1 VSGQHDPD
9 GAIPVGE
16 RFGDYL
22 VTGVL
27 GEGGVGKVYRAVDGS
42 GREVALK
49 VVKPALADDMTF
61 RRRFSREAR
70 IAQGIEHDHVVP
82 VLEAG
87 EHDGTPYM
95 VQKLIGG
102 GTLARR
108 VEHEGR
114 LDVATTVRICRQV
127 ASGLDALHAA
137 GVVHRDVKPANILL
151 DAATGETPG
160 NAYIADFGLVKPQD
174 GTLLTAAGQ
183 ALGTIDY
190 IAPEQ
195 IRADAVTPA
204 TDVYALACVVYTCLV
219 GAPPF
224 ADRRGMK
231 VLWAHLQDPPT
242 DPASRAP
249 DVPPDVGHAV
259 LMALAKDPNR
269 RPQSAGMF
277 GQLLRL
283 GARLD

>member
-1 VSGQHDPD
+1 VSA
-9 GAIPVGE
+9 GANAPVPTGE
-16 RFGDYL
+16 HFGEYV
-22 VTGVL
+22 VTGLL
-27 GEGGVGKVYRAVDGS
+27 GEGGVGYVYRAVDAS

-49 VVKPALADDMTF
+49 VVKPELADDMTF

-70 IAQGIEHDHVVP
+70 IAQGIEHDHVVA
-82 VLEAG
+82 VLATG

-95 VQKLIGG
+95 VQRLIGG
-102 GTLARR
+102 GTLDQRIKR
-108 VEHEGR
+108 DGR
-114 LDVATTVRICRQV
+114 LDVATTVRVCRHV
-127 ASGLDALHAA
+127 ASGLDAMHAA
-137 GVVHRDVKPANILL
+137 GIVHRDVKPANILL
-151 DAATGETPG
+151 DAESAESGVT
-160 NAYIADFGLVKPQD
+160 AYIADFGLVKETN

-190 IAPEQ
+190 ISPEQ
-195 IRADAVTPA
+195 IRGEPVTPA
-204 TDVYALACVVYTCLV
+204 TDVYALGCVAYACVT

-231 VLWAHLQDPPT
+231 VLWAHLQD
-242 DPASRAP
+242 DPADPSTRSA
-249 DVPPDVGHAV
+249 DVPPDVGHAI

-283 GARLD
+283 GSRLE